1 MTSFKEQL
9 LYEYVPPQAIAEALG
24 SDIFDVTVPM
34 AEAVVVPPATATP
47 TADPPGELKVAAA
60 ARNGSAD
67 HDLPPSLPAKKA
79 KKRPAGTGANTEP
92 LSLPAWKKNSRLP
105 DQSWY
110 S

>member
-1 MTSFKEQL
+1 MNVL
-9 LYEYVPPQAIAEALG
+9 PQAIAEALG

-34 AEAVVVPPATATP
+34 AEAVVVPPTATP
-47 TADPPGELKVAAA
+47 TANLPGELKASTAD

-67 HDLPPSLPAKKA
+67 HELPSLLPAKKA

-92 LSLPAWKKNSRLP
+92 LNLPAWKKNSRLP